1 VKRLLLLAGLALLGI
16 AGCGGSSSAWS
27 DAPPSDP
34 GALAARLTA
43 ADRAWR
49 AGAASWKGPG
59 GAPSGEPPA
68 KLTQPG
74 QFVQRALHLL
84 AQRPG
89 LAVATIRRLPDPV
102 AAEIKGLTA
111 SLRDL
116 HRLSAGWGGSGGGV
130 EIAMPAPLDELQR
143 SYHEGERRF
152 GVDWHTLAAIN
163 FVESSFGRARSASVA
178 GARGPMQFI
187 PATWRAYG
195 LGGNVYDPHD
205 AVLGAANYLHA
216 SGAPGDYG
224 RALFSYNRSRL
235 YVSAVRRYAQLI
247 AADPS
252 TLFLL
257 YSWPTP

>member
-1 VKRLLLLAGLALLGI
+1 VKRLLLLAGLALLGA
-16 AGCGGSSSAWS
+16 AGCGSSSSPWAG
-27 DAPPSDP
+27 APPAEP
-34 GALAARLTA
+34 GELAAKLNA
-43 ADRAWR
+43 ADHAWR
-49 AGAASWKGPG
+49 QAAASWTKNGIPG
-59 GAPSGEPPA
+59 GEPPA

-102 AAEIKGLTA
+102 AGEIKRLTA

-116 HRLSAGWGGSGGGV
+116 HRLSAGWGGPGGGV
-130 EIAMPAPLDELQR
+130 DLAMPARLDELLR

-152 GVDWHTLAAIN
+152 GVDWRTLAAIN

-187 PATWRAYG
+187 PATWHAYG

-235 YVSAVRRYAQLI
+235 YVSAVRRYARLI
-247 AADPS
+247 AADRS